1 MSGVWRRGSAL
12 DRYIWESSV
21 YRWYVKPGIDETLK
35 GVGIDREEK
44 TPRTEPW
51 DTCLIGRDVEKA
63 SVRKLPLRVIGRIA
77 CGDKEVCVV
86 VIKRYL

>member
-1 MSGVWRRGSAL
+1 MS
-12 DRYIWESSV
+12 
-21 YRWYVKPGIDETLK
+21 IDS
-35 GVGIDREEK
+35 EEK

-51 DTCLIGRDVEKA
+51 DTCLIGRDDEEA